1 MIRRGQALEC
11 REVVIALAAFITL
24 RTHESWRSCC
34 NGRVDVC
41 LMKGLKGRGNRNAE
55 LR

>member
-24 RTHESWRSCC
+24 RTHESWRVCC
-34 NGRVDVC
+34 SGRVDGVPDE
-41 LMKGLKGRGNRNAE
+41 GLKGRGNRNAE